1 MEFEPGMVCSFRMVQ
16 ATMAFAFMLIM
27 GLITLNR
34 YIKTVRYIKAAFF
47 PSEAVARLNCGVVRL
62 ILVLSTRPPLWGW
75 GRMKFDSYVFVY
87 TFNWK
92 EGRTIFIRQIDCKT
106 PQRYSICDNLLLME
120 NSSIKN

>member
-34 YIKTVRYIKAAFF
+34 YIKTVRYIKAAFV
-47 PSEAVARLNCGVVRL
+47 PSKEVARLNCGVVRL

-75 GRMKFDSYVFVY
+75 GRIKFDSYVFVY

-92 EGRTIFIRQIDCKT
+92 EGRTIFHSQ
-106 PQRYSICDNLLLME
+106 N
-120 NSSIKN
+120 

>member
-1 MEFEPGMVCSFRMVQ
+1 MATINTPFWITTLYTRTWNLSQEWCVVSASVQ

-34 YIKTVRYIKAAFF
+34 YIKIVMVAAFF
-47 PSEAVARLNCGVVRL
+47 PSKAVARLHYGVVRL

-92 EGRTIFIRQIDCKT
+92 EGRTIFLS
-106 PQRYSICDNLLLME
+106 PN
-120 NSSIKN
+120 